1 MIEAQMKM
9 PGLERIRARFMDMLV
24 ERLNEIDRLCD
35 PAVSG
40 LSPRDALEQ
49 VQMILH
55 KIAGTAG
62 TLGLTVLGD
71 TARTGENT
79 IIAFLGSGA
88 PPKEKV
94 YRSVADF
101 ILLAE
106 ETLDAEKR

>member
-1 MIEAQMKM
+1 MIEVQEKL
-9 PGLERIRARFMDMLV
+9 PGLDRIRARFLEMLV
-24 ERLNEIDRLCD
+24 ERLGEIDRLCD
-35 PAVSG
+35 STVSG

-62 TLGLTVLGD
+62 TLGMGTLGE

-79 IIAFLGSGA
+79 IIAFLGSGG
-88 PPKEKV
+88 PPKEQV

-101 ILLAE
+101 IILAE
-106 ETLDAEKR
+106 ETLDSAKR